1 MCFAEACVASLYWI
15 ESHADCPRKVG
26 KQLLSIGRRL
36 HKHRFAGSL
45 VGLAFLV
52 ALGGCGSDGDPSPT
66 PESPTPTVDV
76 RSPSGISTVTATPPP
91 PPSDYRLVYS
101 EFGNEA
107 DTIWLVNPVNP
118 SEREEIVTIPHRATF
133 GINPSL
139 SPDGRL
145 LAYISQPESA
155 PAGPG
160 LSRGE
165 AFILDLL
172 RGEVVKIL
180 DGVDLTFTPLWAPD
194 SRLLYLRQLAGPN
207 PFAANVIISQIQIP
221 ELLDKNQTPS
231 PTPTSEPT
239 PTGSPGPTPTPF
251 NPVKEILNEN
261 VGRVLSFVPV
271 GFADDGESMYFVQI
285 AGGTGGQTLL
295 GAYAPATTESIA
307 TAMAIREAIVKA
319 ASGQSETPSPD
330 PSRPPMPTPISLTK
344 LVVTLS
350 DQQIRAF
357 GLSPDKT
364 MFSFLAPIF
373 VEGEVL
379 ERTMIT
385 DIAGR
390 SVAPLSQEGLPLGT
404 QLGPVWHPDG
414 RWIAL
419 GFSGSAG
426 AAGGAVAVVPVSGGA
441 LSFLPAPASGFD
453 EPISWSPDGGF
464 LAVLHHAASGQ
475 GSLELVAPTGQRGT
489 VQESPDFRIMGWF
502 KPDEVPMPSDVN
514 FP

>member
-1 MCFAEACVASLYWI
+1 M
-15 ESHADCPRKVG
+15 
-26 KQLLSIGRRL
+26 
-36 HKHRFAGSL
+36 
-45 VGLAFLV
+45 
-52 ALGGCGSDGDPSPT
+52 
-66 PESPTPTVDV
+66 
-76 RSPSGISTVTATPPP
+76 
-91 PPSDYRLVYS
+91 YS

-107 DTIWLVNPVNP
+107 DTIWWVNPVNP

-180 DGVDLTFTPLWAPD
+180 EGVDLTFTPLWAPD

-207 PFAANVIISQIQIP
+207 PFSANVIISQVQIP
-221 ELLDKNQTPS
+221 KPLEKNQTPS
-231 PTPTSEPT
+231 PTPSPPPT
-239 PTGSPGPTPTPF
+239 PTGSPEPTPTPF
-251 NPVKEILNEN
+251 NAVKEILNEN

-271 GFADDGESMYFVQI
+271 GFADDDESMYFVQI
-285 AGGTGGQTLL
+285 AGGTGGQTVL

-307 TAMAIREAIVKA
+307 TVTAILEATTTA
-319 ASGQSETPSPD
+319 LSGQSPTPSPD
-330 PSRPPMPTPISLTK
+330 PSGPPTPTPVSRTR
-344 LVVTLS
+344 LVVALS

-357 GLSPDKT
+357 GLSPDKER
-364 MFSFLAPIF
+364 FSFLAPVF

-379 ERTMIT
+379 ERTMIA

-390 SVAPLSQEGLPLGT
+390 SVAALSQEELPAGT

-414 RWIAL
+414 QRIAV
-419 GFSGSAG
+419 GFERSAG
-426 AAGGAVAVVPVSGGA
+426 AAGAVALVPATDGS

-464 LAVLHHAASGQ
+464 LAVLHHVESGQ
-475 GSLELVAPTGQRGT
+475 GRFDLVSPTGQRGT
-489 VQESPDFRIMGWF
+489 VQEGPDFRIMGWY
-502 KPDEVPMPSDVN
+502 KPDEVPVPPDVD